1 MSNIIKITN
10 LSKKYFSKV
19 ALTEVSIAFETGKI
33 YGLLGPNGSGKTTLM
48 KVVAGLHKH
57 TSGNITI
64 KNLPISFKTK
74 AQVVFMPTEDY
85 LYPFM
90 KLTTVIKYFNEMYP
104 DFNSNKAYSL
114 LEKLELNPKQKVSDL
129 STGLKGRLKVLLA
142 VSRKAPI
149 YMFDE
154 PLNGLD
160 PISREIVL
168 QLINEVA
175 NESNSVIISS
185 HLVSELETILDR
197 VVLLKNGK
205 IVVNEDAE
213 EIRFNKG
220 KSIEELYK
228 EVYLSC

>member
-1 MSNIIKITN
+1 MSNIIKIAN

-19 ALTEVSIAFETGKI
+19 ALNEVSISFETGKI

-48 KVVAGLHKH
+48 KVIAGLHKH
-57 TSGNITI
+57 TSGDVTI
-64 KNLPISFKTK
+64 KDLPISYKIK

-90 KLTTVIKYFNEMYP
+90 KLTTVIKYFNEMYQ
-104 DFNSNKAYSL
+104 DFDLNKAYSL

-168 QLINEVA
+168 QLINEVSSEA
-175 NESNSVIISS
+175 NSVIISS

-213 EIRFNKG
+213 DIRFNKG